1 MRFRTTLPT
10 DIHAKHSDIDAALE
24 EIRTKGE
31 GRWGLL
37 PTTYKTRKSA
47 HSTATWLR
55 RTRTK
60 WAFKVVDQEIWA
72 RQKSTRR
79 KKAAAGD

>member
-1 MRFRTTLPT
+1 MAIKFRANLPT
-10 DIHAKHSDIDAALE
+10 DTHAKHSSIDAALA
-24 EIRTKGE
+24 EIREKGQ

-55 RTRTK
+55 RTRK
-60 WAFKVVDQEIWA
+60 GWKFKVIGTEIWA
-72 RQKSTRR
+72 RKHRSGIPR
-79 KKAAAGD
+79 